1 VDTELVQFTL
11 PDGGSLLVEVD
22 DQEPGIQRAS
32 RIDDLILQAK
42 HSLGDAMDQIQAM
55 ATLTLTKLQDLP
67 RRPDDLEVEFGVRLN
82 AEARAVIAKTQAAGH
97 LKVKLAWKA
106 TSG

>member
-1 VDTELVQFTL
+1 VETELVQFTL
-11 PDGGSLLVEVD
+11 PDGSSLLVEVD

-32 RIDDLILQAK
+32 RVDDLIVQAK
-42 HSLGDAMDQIQAM
+42 TSLDGALDQIRAM

-82 AEARAVIAKTQAAGH
+82 AEAGAVIAKTQAEGH
-97 LKVKLAWKA
+97 FKVKLAWRKP
-106 TSG
+106 TP

>member
-1 VDTELVQFTL
+1 VETELVQFTL
-11 PDGGSLLVEVD
+11 PDGSSLLVEVD

-32 RIDDLILQAK
+32 RGDDLIIQAK
-42 HSLGDAMDQIQAM
+42 HSLDDALDHIQAM

-82 AEARAVIAKTQAAGH
+82 AEVGAVIAKTQAEGH
-97 LKVKLAWKA
+97 LKVKLAWRKP
-106 TSG
+106 TP